1 MNKPQQQHDLD
12 IFWMRQAMIL
22 AQHAESIGEVPVGAV
37 IVKDNELIAEGL
49 NYPIKSNDPTAHAEI
64 VALRAA
70 ASKLGNYRLVDTTMY
85 VTLEPCTMC
94 AGALVHARVKR
105 IVIGATDPRTGAAGS
120 VFNVLN
126 NEKLNHRLEIEQ
138 GILEEECGLMLSNFF
153 KNKRA

>member
-1 MNKPQQQHDLD
+1 MTQQHDLD
-12 IFWMRQAMIL
+12 IYWMRQAMTL

-94 AGALVHARVKR
+94 AGALIHARVKR
-105 IVIGATDPRTGAAGS
+105 IVIGAMDPRTGAAGS

-126 NEKLNHRLEIEQ
+126 NDKLNHRLEIEQ
-138 GILEEECGLMLSNFF
+138 GILEEECSTMLSNFF
-153 KNKRA
+153 KNKRVVKK